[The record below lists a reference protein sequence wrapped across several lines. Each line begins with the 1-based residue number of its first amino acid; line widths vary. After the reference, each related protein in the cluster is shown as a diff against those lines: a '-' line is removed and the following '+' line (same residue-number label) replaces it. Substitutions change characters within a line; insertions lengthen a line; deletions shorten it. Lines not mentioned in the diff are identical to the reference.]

1 MPYKDPNDPRK
12 LAGVKAW
19 GLANPEKVKA
29 AKKKYAAKNKE
40 AVQARV
46 DAWKVANPEKMDL
59 ARKNWLKNNKGIHQ
73 AIVRKRQAG
82 KINRTPA
89 WLSEFDKL
97 KIKCIYSIAAMLTRE
112 NKEPWHVD
120 HIIPL
125 RGKMV
130 SGLHVPSNL
139 WFIRGSENC
148 KKSNKF
154 KV

>member
-125 RGKMV
+125 QGKMV